1 MPQQFCA
8 EPGCGVLVGHGRCDA
23 HASRSRVRLERP
35 TYARAHRWYGS
46 ARWQG
51 LRLEVLQAEPLCR
64 HCWARGRRTPT
75 QEIDHV
81 IKHDG
86 DPDRFWNR
94 RNLQGLCKA
103 CHTVKTASG
112 Q

>member
-8 EPGCGVLVGHGRCDA
+8 EPGCGVLVAGGRCAA
-23 HASRSRVRLERP
+23 HGSRSRVRLESP

-46 ARWQG
+46 ARWQR
-51 LRLEVLQAEPLCR
+51 LRLEVLQAEPLCGR
-64 HCWARGRRTPT
+64 CRARGRTTPT
-75 QEIDHV
+75 VDVDHIV
-81 IKHDG
+81 KHDG
-86 DPDRFWNR
+86 DADRFWNR

-103 CHTVKTASG
+103 CHSVKTASG

>member
-8 EPGCGVLVGHGRCDA
+8 EPGCGVLVPGGRCA
-23 HASRSRVRLERP
+23 RH
-35 TYARAHRWYGS
+35 TRAHRTQRPHYPGEHWYDT
-46 ARWQG
+46 ARWKRV
-51 LRLEVLQAEPLCR
+51 RLEVLQAEPLCR
-64 HCWARGRRTPT
+64 HCVARGRRTPT

-81 IKHDG
+81 IKHGG
-86 DPDRFWNR
+86 DADRFWNR

-103 CHTVKTASG
+103 CHTIKTASG